1 MRIKPKIVKKWKIL
15 QKTAPFLII
24 GMAVITAGSFF
35 CGRYFYT
42 DIEREK
48 KQLAAAFWN
57 AGEEILWKQ
66 IFPLE
71 VRKNNEDGY
80 EGTDNL
86 KKQNTG
92 SDPAYEKYRQT
103 SEFYR
108 THGYLAWIGKDEADI
123 HGYGKIHWSDGI
135 LPYPW
140 ISGVDR
146 KR

>member
-1 MRIKPKIVKKWKIL
+1 MCVLRQENMRIKPKIVKKWKIL

-42 DIEREK
+42 DIERGK

-108 THGYLAWIGKDEADI
+108 THGYLAWIGEDEADFDMDEA
-123 HGYGKIHWSDGI
+123 G
-135 LPYPW
+135 
-140 ISGVDR
+140 GVR
-146 KR
+146 CV

>member
-1 MRIKPKIVKKWKIL
+1 MRQIFLYRYRKRE
-15 QKTAPFLII
+15 KTA
-24 GMAVITAGSFF
+24 GGCFF
-35 CGRYFYT
+35 R
-42 DIEREK
+42 
-48 KQLAAAFWN
+48 N

-108 THGYLAWIGKDEADI
+108 THGYLAWIGEDEADFDMDEV
-123 HGYGKIHWSDGI
+123 GGGSS
-135 LPYPW
+135 LT
-140 ISGVDR
+140 SRNRR
-146 KR
+146 KCVRQ